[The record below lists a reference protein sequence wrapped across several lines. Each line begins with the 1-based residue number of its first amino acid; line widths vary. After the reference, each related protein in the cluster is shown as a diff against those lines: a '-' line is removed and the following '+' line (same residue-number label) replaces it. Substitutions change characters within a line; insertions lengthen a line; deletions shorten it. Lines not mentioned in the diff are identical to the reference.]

1 MGQMRVGKPA
11 FTRLRLDSR
20 LRVAGRTS
28 STSQR
33 EPNRLRHRRVHPPG
47 ARSGHRLHV
56 LIAQNRRRRPA
67 FVQLRL
73 NSQTTFAATINPASP
88 RIPRATGRSK
98 WLPLSGLDRPD
109 PRGKVCVCATPPEQ
123 PTRRRCNKQLT
134 LAAETSS
141 SKPPQLPELQPSFIA
156 RTQIPLTVVKPST
169 MICSTGFGPLFC
181 SDRQGLHGERITN
194 IRLSVRNRSILPK
207 SDPLTY

>member
-1 MGQMRVGKPA
+1 MG
-11 FTRLRLDSR
+11 
-20 LRVAGRTS
+20 
-28 STSQR
+28 
-33 EPNRLRHRRVHPPG
+33 
-47 ARSGHRLHV
+47 
-56 LIAQNRRRRPA
+56 RPA
-67 FVQLRL
+67 FSRL
-73 NSQTTFAATINPASP
+73 HCDSQPSVSATINPASP

-141 SKPPQLPELQPSFIA
+141 SKPPQLPELRPSFIA
-156 RTQIPLTVVKPST
+156 RIQFPLTIVKPST
-169 MICSTGFGPLFC
+169 MISSTGFAPLYC
-181 SDRQGLHGERITN
+181 PERHGLHGERITD
-194 IRLSVRNRSILPK
+194 IRMSVRNRSILPK